1 MAPTTEKIG
10 QLFARYY
17 CSGYG
22 YNSNDCRSSWSW
34 WGRWVFAGVAIFV
47 VILALV
53 LLGCRNSRRR
63 RKNGL
68 NPRYGTGWMA
78 PAPKYSPQNN
88 PGVYAPPPPQ
98 YTPAPGQNQGYNN
111 NNNNNYQGY
120 YGGQQEGIQPPQ
132 GAYYPPG
139 NTDNYYQAPPG
150 PPPNK

>member
-22 YNSNDCRSSWSW
+22 YSNNNCRSSWSW

-78 PAPKYSPQNN
+78 PAPKYSQQNN

-98 YTPAPGQNQGYNN
+98 YTPAPGQNQGYN